1 MPDMYLAAMQNAFQ
15 RHLDDDHSRQSMQD
29 FITMCTRVAQMYHGF
44 NASAAALLHVA
55 KVLLAA
61 LHLLLLSVQAC
72 HASGHPAVV
81 RGLNIHSRSTACA
94 LIAGSA
100 PNVCAFAA

>member
-15 RHLDDDHSRQSMQD
+15 RHLDDNHSRQSMQD

-44 NASAAALLHVA
+44 NASATALLHIS

-61 LHLLLLSVQAC
+61 LHTSAAEHVLTSELHGMNPGCQRRLCLLFMSA
-72 HASGHPAVV
+72 AV
-81 RGLNIHSRSTACA
+81 
-94 LIAGSA
+94 
-100 PNVCAFAA
+100 